1 MMSVNCDCLDERS
14 KTMLLDLI
22 AVEIEEP
29 ATDHPKEEWAK
40 LKTEIEQ
47 CELKPKAKA
56 APKADGEQRAKSGRK
71 LSAYQIYLGECMRSP
86 EKGGRG
92 LPMQECIQEWKAQ
105 KS

>member
-1 MMSVNCDCLDERS
+1 MSVNCDCLDERS

-29 ATDHPKEEWAK
+29 ATDHPKEQWVK
-40 LKTEIEQ
+40 LKTDIEK
-47 CELKPKAKA
+47 CELKPKAVKDNT
-56 APKADGEQRAKSGRK
+56 KAKSGRK
-71 LSAYQIYLGECMRSP
+71 LSAYQIFLGECMRSP

-92 LPMQECIQEWKAQ
+92 LPMRECIDEWKEQ

>member
-1 MMSVNCDCLDERS
+1 MMSVNCGCLDERS

-29 ATDHPKEEWAK
+29 ATDHPKEEWVK

-71 LSAYQIYLGECMRSP
+71 LSAYQIFLGECMRS
-86 EKGGRG
+86 EAKGGRA
-92 LPMQECIQEWKAQ
+92 LPMRECIDEWKAQ

>member
-1 MMSVNCDCLDERS
+1 
-14 KTMLLDLI
+14 MLLDLI

-29 ATDHPKEEWAK
+29 ATDHSKDDWVK

-47 CELKPKAKA
+47 CDLKPKAKA

-71 LSAYQIYLGECMRSP
+71 LSAYQIFLGECMRSP

-92 LPMQECIQEWKAQ
+92 LPMRDCIDEWKAQ

>member
-1 MMSVNCDCLDERS
+1 MSVNCACLDERS

-29 ATDHPKEEWAK
+29 ATDHSKEEWVK

-56 APKADGEQRAKSGRK
+56 AQKADGEQKAKSGRK
-71 LSAYQIYLGECMRSP
+71 LSAYQIFLGECMRSP

-92 LPMQECIQEWKAQ
+92 LPMRDCIDEWKAQ